1 MAALAAALAMA
12 VATAAWPLATGDRA
26 PACAA
31 RMLDTG
37 AKLNLDD
44 YLGSVVYLDFWASW
58 CTPCRESFPFMN
70 ELDRELRDR
79 GLAIVAVSVDKT
91 ADDARKFL
99 VRYPA
104 RFALALDAAATCPP
118 AYQLSGMPSS
128 YLIDRNGLVRAVHAG
143 FRAGDKDEIRRQI
156 IEALG
161 PR

>member
-1 MAALAAALAMA
+1 MAGLAVALALAA
-12 VATAAWPLATGDRA
+12 ATAAWPLGRGDRA
-26 PACAA
+26 PPCAA

-37 AKLNLDD
+37 ANLNLGD

-79 GLAIVAVSVDKT
+79 GLAIVGVSVDKS
-91 ADDARKFL
+91 ADDARRFL

-104 RFALALDAAATCPP
+104 RFALALDTAGTCPA

-128 YLIDRNGLVRAVHAG
+128 YLIDRNGLVRAVRAG

-156 IEALG
+156 VEALG